1 MYRGMY
7 DIGGHQMSESN
18 CQCGRTHAK
27 GCRCSCGGHENVC
40 GEKARIEY
48 RDGTVEVAKVVH
60 KFLDIEYDHWT
71 DAEPHVEIG
80 GKIVV
85 SSRELVSGWDLTEE
99 IAKRINNALSP
110 ILKAEYERG
119 QREMR
124 ERVKEI
130 EQRTRPDGDMADLAV
145 NRLAQSILGEV
156 KS

>member
-1 MYRGMY
+1 
-7 DIGGHQMSESN
+7 MSESN

-27 GCRCSCGGHENVC
+27 GCGCSCGGHENA
-40 GEKARIEY
+40 G
-48 RDGTVEVAKVVH
+48 GEVAKPYKVIPDCDSGGWFVNGPMISRSLPKWVPPAREVADVVCDNVNEAYALG
-60 KFLDIEYDHWT
+60 F
-71 DAEPHVEIG
+71 
-80 GKIVV
+80 
-85 SSRELVSGWDLTEE
+85 TE
-99 IAKRINNALSP
+99 
-110 ILKAEYERG
+110 G